1 MQVSPVGSS
10 DDMMTSLFA
19 LRLFNNIGAER
30 MRSAGKKPFGQQG
43 MPGAQGASPSTQLGG
58 VQGIQPRQN
67 MLSPLGGSQPGGGQS
82 GGGNTINN
90 FGVMININIINV
102 VA

>member
-19 LRLFNNIGAER
+19 LRLFNNIGR
-30 MRSAGKKPFGQQG
+30 MGKKPFGQQG
-43 MPGAQGASPSTQLGG
+43 MPGAEGASSSPQLGG